1 MIECRECKG
10 SNFIKKY
17 CQATER
23 MVYDD
28 CWDCLADEMYEVEL
42 QNRLVKILTSEP
54 SEELL
59 TLLAR
64 VVVGGVLNNKRTP
77 LQQTLLGETSLE
89 YNSIWNLLRD
99 IDG

>member
-1 MIECRECKG
+1 
-10 SNFIKKY
+10 
-17 CQATER
+17 